1 MKLSFKTK
9 PSHKQ
14 DICDVAKCKTG
25 TDIILRY
32 FDIYPDNVVDLCH
45 MHYKQHLDG
54 IENWDT
60 YYKNKI
66 RRHTKEKIFG
76 YKYMEVDA
84 KEETEDKSVSI
95 GTGEVLYKDVVIS
108 SATTY
113 PSIEEYTKQTG
124 KRFRMTKEQK
134 GRGLS
139 RDEAFGESTEL
150 K

>member
-9 PSHKQ
+9 PSHGQ
-14 DICDVAKCKTG
+14 DICDVTKCKSA

-32 FDIYPDNVVDLCH
+32 FDVYPDNVVDLCYI
-45 MHYKQHLDG
+45 HYKQHLEG
-54 IENWDT
+54 IENWNT

-66 RRHTKEKIFG
+66 RRHAKEKIFG
-76 YKYMEVDA
+76 YKYMEVNT
-84 KEETEDKSVSI
+84 KEETEDKSV
-95 GTGEVLYKDVVIS
+95 GTKEVLYKDVVIS

-134 GRGLS
+134 GRNLS
-139 RDEAFGESTEL
+139 RDEAFKEL
-150 K
+150 NKPK